1 MPKQPTAAARAARDH
16 LKKHPLATARE
27 LADKFKLDTSSI
39 YRAQWWK
46 DHQAAQKE
54 QAK

>member
-27 LADKFKLDTSSI
+27 LSDKFKLDTSSI
-39 YRAQWWK
+39 YRSPWWK
-46 DHQAAQKE
+46 THQAGLKE
-54 QAK
+54 QTK